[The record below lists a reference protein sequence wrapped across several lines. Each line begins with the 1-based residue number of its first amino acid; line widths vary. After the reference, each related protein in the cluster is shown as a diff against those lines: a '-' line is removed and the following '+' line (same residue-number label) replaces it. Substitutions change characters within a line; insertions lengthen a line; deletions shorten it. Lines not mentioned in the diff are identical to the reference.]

1 MAQPIRVGPGFRRE
15 FPGCDP
21 AAAEALANLIRAASE
36 ALGELDRRRRVLAD
50 LSSSGFEALAVLDGA
65 GEPLTGTDIASHLLV
80 TTASITSLLDTLAR
94 RGYIERQPHPVD
106 RRKTLVSITNSGRA
120 LVDEMLPTVHT
131 AATQLLGDISP
142 SELET
147 FVSVCT
153 HLRSRVAQLSPL
165 PPPTPRQRRRP
176 APRGRTSKPV

>member
-1 MAQPIRVGPGFRRE
+1 MAQPIRVDPGFRRE

-21 AAAEALANLIRAASE
+21 TAAEALANLVRAASE

-50 LSSSGFEALAVLDGA
+50 ISSSGFEALAVLDGA

-94 RGYIERQPHPVD
+94 RGYIERKPHPND
-106 RRKTLVSITNSGRA
+106 RRKTLVSITNTGRD

-131 AATQLLGDISP
+131 AATQLLGGLSADR
-142 SELET
+142 LEA
-147 FVSVCT
+147 FISVCT
-153 HLRSRVAQLSPL
+153 HVRSRAAELSEL
-165 PPPTPRQRRRP
+165 PPPVPRPRRRP
-176 APRGRTSKPV
+176 TPRRRPSKQA